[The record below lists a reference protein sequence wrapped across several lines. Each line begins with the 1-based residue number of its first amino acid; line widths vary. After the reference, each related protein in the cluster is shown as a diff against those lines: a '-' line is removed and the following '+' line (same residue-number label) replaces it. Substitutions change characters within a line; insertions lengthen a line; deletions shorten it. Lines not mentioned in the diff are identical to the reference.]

1 MYTSVPISQFILL
14 SLSLLGIH
22 AFLLYICVSTS
33 ALQIDYLFP
42 KSSII
47 SNFLLKVLRFIL
59 EANEKQ
65 GSF

>member
-1 MYTSVPISQFILL
+1 MIKKIIERIKAHRETPY
-14 SLSLLGIH
+14 
-22 AFLLYICVSTS
+22 VSTS